1 MVGLL
6 GQSRKAA
13 NYKTEER
20 LAMKRKKQKAKVS
33 TVIASKKD
41 DKKTGKKKKKKIKI
55 RGKEVSVRDSA
66 LQMQVIYGQMRI
78 GGVITYIRT
87 NADSAAYLVTG
98 SEAEEDQIVWT
109 SRSAGA
115 VGNNISV
122 RLILTGSHIGFTV
135 TVVGS
140 AIEVRLPSASG
151 VSTGTAVQLVT
162 AIRDDAAASAL
173 VTIERLDKNKNGN
186 PEAFAL
192 ANMSYGGGR
201 ILYQMVTIAGHKCE
215 AIDALYLDERQVT
228 FGATP
233 DPRWGTGIWANKVF
247 MAFQNG
253 DDEQGAQSDL
263 AGQTPH
269 AWTDA
274 HRQRGCAGAYIQLV
288 WSQNLF
294 SEGYPEIAFLV
305 RGKLCYDPRTA
316 TNVYTQNAAL
326 IVADYLIN
334 TRWGEGIPY
343 AKIDET
349 ALIAAADICDQA
361 VSLAAGGTEPRYRI
375 NGVFDAGEDVLE
387 DLLAAMDGD
396 LVEQN
401 GKLYIYAGA
410 YRSPSLTIYETDV
423 RAGIA
428 LSTHIQKADSFNAVR
443 GTYISPTDE
452 YNETDIPPVI
462 NSTYATQDGGTVWRD
477 VSLNFV
483 TSPSQAQRLLKIRLE
498 RVRQGQVLVLPL
510 KLGWMNL
517 QCCDTVQVTLARY
530 GFSNKIFE
538 VRNLTFEYEN
548 NGVFGPVA
556 ILRET
561 ASGIYDWNNGEETQI
576 DLADDTDL
584 PDPFYVAP
592 VTSVTLTSG
601 TSELYT
607 RQDGTIHT
615 RLLVSWTASVTE
627 FVEFGG
633 FHELRFKRS
642 ALSDYSAVSIVPGNV
657 TSYHITDVED
667 SVQYDVQVRAVNTLG
682 YFSEWAGSANHTVI
696 GKTERPTDPAALTAQ
711 LNTLGVIFGWE
722 AIPDLDAD
730 VYQLRYTQTDQSWE
744 ASTVIVT
751 TKAVSYTWRFQVAG
765 TYKVYLKSYDTSR
778 NESTGS
784 ASTTFTI
791 AAPTAPVLSFQLS
804 GPSYILTWT
813 RSIAQ
818 WEVREY
824 EIQYTPDSGPTV
836 TLAVITGLSYRALVD
851 WGGAR
856 RFTVLPRDIAN
867 NTGAPGILET
877 SVAIPG
883 AVIGFDVTQFGSNL
897 LMDWQ
902 EPSAGDLPISR
913 YYVRRGTV
921 YATADLIGTVSG
933 TFAVWSERIGGSY
946 TYWIT
951 PEDSAGNL
959 GPQTSRTVTVPDPDD
974 FVIQSD
980 VSLVPYWTS
989 SEKAIKGGTIWAPDA
1004 DSNSF
1009 YAPIDSTIEET
1020 ASLPLMILQ
1029 TPETLSML
1037 DDAPPTTTDAG
1048 FLEFTIDYEA
1058 TLESIYIDF
1067 SYSEEVIGGTVD
1079 IVPQISLSLDGS
1091 TYTDYPATSEMV
1103 GSNFRYAKYR
1113 LDFDATTTAG
1123 LSRIYDI
1130 RARLSLEI
1138 DEEYQIVDVFA
1149 ADSGGTLVTFGLPF
1163 IDLQDL
1169 QVTAIGSAELKAVA
1183 NFVDAPNPTDFK
1195 ILLFDAGGTRVDGT
1209 VSYRAKGTVE
1219 PS

>member
-1 MVGLL
+1 
-6 GQSRKAA
+6 
-13 NYKTEER
+13 
-20 LAMKRKKQKAKVS
+20 MKRKKQKAKVS

-66 LQMQVIYGQMRI
+66 LKMQVIYGEMRV
-78 GGVITYIRT
+78 GGAITFIRT
-87 NADSAAYLVTG
+87 NHDSAAYLVTG
-98 SEAEEDQIVWT
+98 SEANEDQIVWT
-109 SRSAGA
+109 ARTPGAAG
-115 VGNNISV
+115 NDISV
-122 RLILTGSHIGFTV
+122 RLIMTGSHIGHTI
-135 TVVGS
+135 TVVGT
-140 AIEVRLPSASG
+140 AIEVRLPSAAS
-151 VSTGTAVQLVT
+151 VPTGTAVQLVT
-162 AIRDDAAASAL
+162 AIRADSAASAL
-173 VTIERLDKNKNGN
+173 VIIERLDKNVNG
-186 PEAFAL
+186 ETRAFAL
-192 ANMSYGGGR
+192 ANMSYGGGK
-201 ILYQMVTIAGHKCE
+201 ILHQMVTLAGHKIQSVE
-215 AIDALYLDERQVT
+215 ALYLDERSVA
-228 FGATP
+228 FGGSP
-233 DPRWGTGIWANKVF
+233 DPRCGSGVWDSKIF
-247 MAFQNG
+247 MAVQYG
-253 DDEQGAQSDL
+253 DDHQEAQTDL
-263 AGQTPH
+263 ESQIS
-269 AWTDA
+269 AWTTA
-274 HRQRGCAGAYIQLV
+274 HRQRGCAGAYLRLTY
-288 WSQNLF
+288 SQTLF
-294 SEGYPEIAFLV
+294 PEGYPEIAFLV
-305 RGKLCYDPRTA
+305 KGKLCYDPRTA

-334 TRWGEGIPY
+334 TRWGEGIAY

-349 ALIAAADICDQA
+349 ALIAAADVCDEA
-361 VSLAAGGTEPRYRI
+361 VSLAGGGTEARYRI

-401 GKLYIYAGA
+401 GKLYIYAGE
-410 YRSPSLTIYETDV
+410 YRAPTLTINETDI
-423 RAGIA
+423 RGGIS
-428 LSTHIQKADSFNAVR
+428 LSTHVQKADSFNAIR

-477 VSLNFV
+477 VALNFV

-517 QCCDTVQVTLARY
+517 QACDTVQVTLARY
-530 GFSNKIFE
+530 GFSAKIFE

-561 ASGIYDWNNGEETQI
+561 ASGIYDWNSGEETTI
-576 DLADDTDL
+576 DLADDTEL
-584 PDPFYVAP
+584 PSPFAVEP
-592 VTSVTLTSG
+592 VTFVTLTSG

-607 RQDGTIHT
+607 RQDGTIQT
-615 RLLVSWTASVTE
+615 RLLVSWTASTTE

-633 FHELRFKRS
+633 SYEIRFKRS
-642 ALSDYSAVSIVPGNV
+642 ALSEYSAVTTVPGSV

-682 YFSEWAGSANHTVI
+682 YYSEWAGSANHTVI
-696 GKTERPTDPAALTAQ
+696 GKTARPTDPASLSAQ
-711 LNTLGVIFGWE
+711 INTLGVVFGWE

-791 AAPTAPVLSFQLS
+791 ATPTAPVLSFELS

-818 WEVREY
+818 WEIREY
-824 EIQYTPDSGPTV
+824 EIQYTPAAGPTI
-836 TLAVITGLSYRALVD
+836 TLAVITSLSYRALVD

-856 RFTVLPRDIAN
+856 TFTVLPRDIAG
-867 NTGAPGILET
+867 NTGAPGVLAT
-877 SVAIPG
+877 SVATPS
-883 AVIGFDVTQFGSNL
+883 AVSGFDVTQFGSNL

-902 EPSAGDLPISR
+902 EPSAGDLPVSR
-913 YYVRRGTV
+913 YYVRRGAV

-933 TFAVWSERIGGSY
+933 TFAVWSERIGATY
-946 TYWIT
+946 TYWVT

-959 GPQTSRTVTVPDPDD
+959 GPETSRTITVPDPVD

-1004 DSNSF
+1004 DAHSF
-1009 YAPIDSTIEET
+1009 YCPIDSTIEET

-1058 TLESIYIDF
+1058 TFDSIFIDF
-1067 SYSEEVIGGTVD
+1067 SYSEEVLGGTVD
-1079 IVPQISLSLDGS
+1079 IIPQISLSADGV

-1103 GSNFRYAKYR
+1103 GLSFRYAKYR

-1149 ADSGGTLVTFGLPF
+1149 ADSGGTLVSFGLPF